1 MSPAS
6 GTSDSSAVSQSDAE
20 RTTNPRDDVC
30 PLEDVEDT
38 SVDPDPRHTS
48 VVAKQDD
55 GDVDGCREDVE
66 GLQRQANSP
75 DYVLFICTNF
85 AYIKWNCSRHLSL
98 SCVKIS
104 IRENCVTVN
113 CSAHKIHT
121 SIKHSHPILT
131 VDLY

>member
-48 VVAKQDD
+48 VVAEQYD
-55 GDVDGCREDVE
+55 GDVDGCGEDRR
-66 GLQRQANSP
+66 LQRQANTP

-85 AYIKWNCSRHLSL
+85 AYIKWNCRGHLSL

-104 IRENCVTVN
+104 IRGKCVTVN

-121 SIKHSHPILT
+121 STKHSHPILT